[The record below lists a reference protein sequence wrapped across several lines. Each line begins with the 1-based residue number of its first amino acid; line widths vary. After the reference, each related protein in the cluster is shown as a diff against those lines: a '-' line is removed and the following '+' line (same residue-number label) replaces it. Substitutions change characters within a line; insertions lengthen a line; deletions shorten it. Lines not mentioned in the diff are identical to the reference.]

1 MRHNL
6 LAVLVLTTGIMTFG
20 CTPRVRVRQSPGPK
34 DTGIRYYRPKPYL
47 RIEPASSVVAEGKKI
62 TQTPSD
68 EFVSISMEYLPD
80 FSEEYSIEVCPGLG
94 SANVTV
100 GLTDGWNLTSVNQ
113 TLDSQFDENVKAVAE
128 LAKAASGFIP
138 SSGLDQGAPQG
149 STQKFV
155 VASTNVPIGYYES
168 VISKDA
174 CGKKRLYGWRYIG
187 FLPYST
193 CPIEMCGSQ
202 HLACQGVPSELFGI
216 VFEQGV
222 MKFKRLDAIPDGD
235 DETRT
240 AISTGQFVISA
251 STQSKLNALVKAVKK
266 AILQNDG
273 TESDVNAKLADDTM
287 SVELSIKLLGPID
300 EDTTRDQFIKDLVSH
315 EDVEIALGDLGD
327 RIPSIVNLAGL
338 PSRQANSA
346 LTIRR

>member
-6 LAVLVLTTGIMTFG
+6 LAVFVLGTAVMTFG

-47 RIEPASSVVAEGKKI
+47 RIEPASSVVTEGKK
-62 TQTPSD
+62 TTATPSD
-68 EFVSISMEYLPD
+68 EFVAITIEYLPD

-113 TLDSQFDENVKAVAE
+113 TLDSQFDENVKAVAD

-138 SSGLDQGAPQG
+138 TNGFAEGPPQG
-149 STQKFV
+149 SPQKFV
-155 VASTNVPIGYYES
+155 VAATNVPIGYYES

-187 FLPYST
+187 FLPYSS

-216 VFEQGV
+216 VFDHGV
-222 MKFKRLDAIPDGD
+222 MKFKRLDTISDGE
-235 DETRT
+235 DETRVS
-240 AISTGQFVISA
+240 ISTGQFVISA
-251 STQSKLNALVKAVKK
+251 TTQSKLDALVKAVKK

-273 TESDVNAKLADDTM
+273 TESDVNAKLVDDRM
-287 SVELSIKLLGPID
+287 SVDLSISLLGPID
-300 EDTTRDQFIKDLVSH
+300 EDTTRDEFIKDLVSH
-315 EDVEIALGDLGD
+315 EDVENALVNLGD
-327 RIPSIVNLAGL
+327 RIPSIVNLDGL
-338 PSRQANSA
+338 PSGQAGVEPP
-346 LTIRR
+346 LGR